1 MLLSGSVIFAQ
12 IGRLNADRNQPV
24 NHAPGPVYES
34 FQKQHP
40 DVRDAVWSRSSH
52 EWRVNYRDNGR
63 RNVDVYYDND
73 GIRKDVHRALDRM
86 DVPRSVKSRIN
97 ESYHANGNFRVT
109 RIERENE
116 QPVFQIK
123 IPTSGRYRTVYM
135 DEQGRSREYNDRH

>member
-12 IGRLNADRNQPV
+12 IGRPNADRNQPV
-24 NHAPGPVYES
+24 NHAPAPVYES

-40 DVRDAVWSRSSH
+40 YAREARWIQNNQGWSA
-52 EWRVNYRDNGR
+52 NYRDNGY
-63 RNVDVYYDND
+63 RNVDVYYNRD
-73 GIRKDVHRALDRM
+73 GVRNDVHRALDRM
-86 DVPRSVKSRIN
+86 DVPRNIKSRIN
-97 ESYHANGNFRVT
+97 DRYHANGNFRVT

-135 DEQGRSREYNDRH
+135 DEQGRSREYDDRH